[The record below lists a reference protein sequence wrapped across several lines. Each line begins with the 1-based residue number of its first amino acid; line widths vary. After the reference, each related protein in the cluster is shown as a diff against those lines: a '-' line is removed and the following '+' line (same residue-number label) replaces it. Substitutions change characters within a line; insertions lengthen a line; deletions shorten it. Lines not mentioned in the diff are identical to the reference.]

1 MLREDYIFMDDY
13 KNLVAMVAEEGD
25 CSLHIAKEKFLHT
38 GYGFPLQKGSA
49 YLEEFNK
56 RHVAR
61 ISLRNH

>member
-1 MLREDYIFMDDY
+1 MLSEDYIFMDDS
-13 KNLVAMVAEEGD
+13 KNLVARVAEEGD

-56 RHVAR
+56 R
-61 ISLRNH
+61 